1 MTTPTHTDALLATI
15 EQRVDAINIPL
26 LEVLERVRRRLVA
39 LSLDPD
45 KLQGPAVAAIVD
57 EVLAEMAVAARRA
70 VRAGSDKD
78 RVTEELDYR
87 QRRTQLLA
95 RDLETTERPSLAKA
109 LLVLSAAA
117 ALASGLKG
125 IISDQEVTRQ
135 TEAVRGKLRP
145 GNVLM
150 WVPERDA
157 CVRCARYAGLRLL
170 RPGDR
175 FPGGLSYDPEQD
187 TTDAMTVKGPPLH
200 PHCRCELQQVRK
212 GDSEDASAAL
222 RREADRSVLKG
233 WSLESESNA
242 ARERA
247 AKALLQSGVQA
258 PASVKAEAR
267 RRLRGDGPFVREV
280 PGGP

>member
-1 MTTPTHTDALLATI
+1 LTTPTHTDALLATI
-15 EQRVDAINIPL
+15 EQRADVINAPL

-39 LSLDPD
+39 LSLDPT

-95 RDLETTERPSLAKA
+95 RDLQTTERPSLAKA
-109 LLVLSAAA
+109 LLMLRAAES
-117 ALASGLKG
+117 LASGLKG
-125 IISDQEVTRQ
+125 IVSDQEVTRQ

-157 CVRCARYAGLRLL
+157 CVRCTRYAGLRLL

-187 TTDAMTVKGPPLH
+187 TTDVPSVKGPPLH

-212 GDSEDASAAL
+212 GGSEDASAAL

-233 WSLESESNA
+233 WARESESNA
-242 ARERA
+242 ARRRA
-247 AKALLQSGVQA
+247 AEKLLASGVRA

-280 PGGP
+280 PDGA